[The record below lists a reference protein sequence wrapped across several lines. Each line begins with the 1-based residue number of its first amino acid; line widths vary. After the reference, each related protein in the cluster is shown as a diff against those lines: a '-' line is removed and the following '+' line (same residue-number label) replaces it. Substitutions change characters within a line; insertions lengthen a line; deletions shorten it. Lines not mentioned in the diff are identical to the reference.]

1 MSLNMYNVQAATQH
15 QLTLTKAFFPH
26 VSRSERTNESS
37 VSASASASAMEASC
51 GAFASFALGFRCWP
65 SAFGAAFVG
74 ELSAR

>member
-26 VSRSERTNESS
+26 VSRSERTSESS
-37 VSASASASAMEASC
+37 VSASASATEASC